1 MANQVGVNKTQT
13 LYVAWYEK
21 FFFKVFA
28 RRSYSKK
35 AMSLAIEM
43 MFDSLDNEEYPY
55 FKHKNDPKK
64 FWEEYRKFWNCLYRK
79 TLDKNK

>member
-13 LYVAWYEK
+13 MYTYWYEK
-21 FFFKVFA
+21 LFFRVFA

-35 AMSLAIEM
+35 AMGIAIEM

-55 FKHKNDPKK
+55 FKHKANPEK
-64 FWEEYRKFWNCLYRK
+64 FWEEYRKFWNCLYKK
-79 TLDKNK
+79 TQDKNK